1 MFIVKSV
8 PHLLPL
14 VEVISEEVP
23 VERLVLAEL

>member
-1 MFIVKSV
+1 MFIVRYV

-23 VERLVLAEL
+23 VVMFVLSEL